1 MGQSLITALSRR
13 LGIDRLTCL
22 LGLGFV
28 FGCLLPVLIVRLT
41 GTYPPVLATALN
53 ALFDSARING
63 HDSWRP
69 IGDALRYLDSHP
81 AEGLYQATYW
91 QSADQFI
98 YSPLSLV
105 ICRLTQWPPLLDWK
119 SDVSLNAA
127 FRFGMFADIALM
139 AVLFND
145 FYRLLRA
152 GSRPPG
158 RLELAARIILPIA
171 AGLLFFPLMN
181 GYAVGNVQT
190 GLTFLILLSLLF
202 WLRGYQIAAGVCL
215 GLVCLFKPAL
225 APIMVWALLRREY
238 RLLAGFIGTGAVI
251 GLISLW
257 MFGWGVHQ
265 EYLNLMSQLSRRGES
280 FYGSHS
286 INSLLNRAVF
296 NGPNLVWDGTHSKIA
311 FIPWIHY
318 ATSIAG
324 LCFIGL
330 GLFGRRQDSVAGSFL
345 DYAIALL
352 CIHLASPVLYEH
364 HIAFTLVLFMLAG
377 VMLGRDAAAPRWMLW
392 ALGIGYFLMAN
403 LLSVTDRLADT
414 HLNVLQSYRLF
425 SCLILLFILWR
436 LRAEDGGP
444 AAQSVPVMSPAQ

>member
-1 MGQSLITALSRR
+1 MGASLITGLSRR
-13 LGIDRLTCL
+13 LGIDRPTCL
-22 LGLGFV
+22 MGLAFL
-28 FGCLLPVLIVRLT
+28 FACLLPIVIVKLT
-41 GTYPPVLATALN
+41 GEYPPVLAIALN
-53 ALFDSARING
+53 ALFDSTRING

-91 QSADQFI
+91 QSENQFI

-105 ICRLTQWPPLLDWK
+105 ICRLTDWPPLLDWK
-119 SDVSLNAA
+119 SEASLNAA
-127 FRFGMFADIALM
+127 FRFVMFADIALM

-145 FYRLLRA
+145 FYRMLRA
-152 GSRPPG
+152 GSRQPG
-158 RLELAARIILPIA
+158 RMELAARIVLPIA

-190 GLTFLILLSLLF
+190 GLTFLILLSLAF
-202 WLRGYQIAAGVCL
+202 WLRGYQVASGVCL

-238 RLLAGFIGTGAVI
+238 RLLAGFVGTGALV

-265 EYLNLMSQLSRRGES
+265 EYLTLMSQLSRRGES

-296 NGPNLVWDGTHSKIA
+296 NGPNLVWDGTHSRIA

-330 GLFGRRQDSVAGSFL
+330 GLLGRRQDTTIGSVL
-345 DYAIALL
+345 DYVIALL

-377 VMLGRDAAAPRWMLW
+377 VMVGRDAAAPGWMLW

-403 LLSVTDRLADT
+403 FLEVTDRLAQT
-414 HLNVLQSYRLF
+414 PFNFLQSYRLF
-425 SCLILLFILWR
+425 SCLILLLILWR
-436 LRAEDGGP
+436 LRAGDSGP
-444 AAQSVPVMSPAQ
+444 AAQAVPVMSPAQ